1 MRREFLIIG
10 LCFIAVGCNAD
21 PRGRRE
27 TALLRAEIL
36 DLEDKYYQIKFE
48 RDQAKAEL
56 SAFQGGFSDGQ
67 IIYDSPAGTPVYSEY
82 DSNVVT
88 PPANQIPFDNGTPT
102 VDPADPIQIE
112 LNESDSYFPSDP
124 SNPAELPEP
133 DRFVP
138 GSQSRTR
145 LNGPESNSPPG
156 TVAEIVIDK
165 RQSQG
170 QDVDGKPGDE
180 GLNLLIQPK
189 AFSGETLLQTG
200 ELTVSVIDPAES
212 PDDQRVGLWKFL
224 PDETKLFFAN
234 DSRRSRGIL
243 LHLPW
248 DQSTPRNRELVVF
261 VRFRTNDGRNLET
274 SSKIRINPP
283 GNAYS
288 ADDPLIAGWTNR
300 DKRWSNPSKGAA
312 NRKSIKAIPAST
324 GSSRI
329 QKPTW
334 RPVR

>member
-10 LCFIAVGCNAD
+10 LCLVTIGCNAD
-21 PRGRRE
+21 PRSRRE

-36 DLEDKYYQIKFE
+36 DLEDKYYLLKSE
-48 RDQAKAEL
+48 RDLAVSEL
-56 SAFQGGFSDGQ
+56 STFQGE
-67 IIYDSPAGTPVYSEY
+67 IIYESPAGTPIYSEF
-82 DSNVVT
+82 DSNIVT
-88 PPANQIPFDNGTPT
+88 PPANQIPLDTGIPA
-102 VDPADPIQIE
+102 VDPNDPMQIE
-112 LNESDSYFPSDP
+112 INESDSFFPSDP

-138 GSQSRTR
+138 GGQSRTL
-145 LNGPESNSPPG
+145 LNGPESNSPPS

-200 ELTVSVIDPAES
+200 ELTVSVIDPAEAA
-212 PDDQRVGLWKFL
+212 DHQRVGLWKFL
-224 PDETKLFFAN
+224 PAETKLFFAN
-234 DSRRSRGIL
+234 ENRRSRGIL

-261 VRFRTNDGRNLET
+261 VRFKTADGRQLET

-283 GNAYS
+283 ANAYS
-288 ADDPLIAGWTNR
+288 ADDPLVAGWTER
-300 DKRWSNPSKGAA
+300 DRRWSNSSGGAA
-312 NRKSIKAIPAST
+312 NRKSIKAIPASS
-324 GSSRI
+324 GSARI
-329 QKPTW
+329 QKPSW